1 MKNQKLKQN
10 DVSVVAAATND
21 IDDEKSIENN
31 CQLHTGCGMENNDF
45 FFLSAGRTCIEAS
58 VSISIPWHTMN
69 SVYNSKTGAMVA
81 PQMISYGQTSCFAT
95 AFIELGFFSFFL
107 IWIYLN
113 NYYFKQLCA
122 YNSVNERV
130 SAQQWPPPNRF
141 GQWILLLDFAYFIA
155 LFGYF
160 N

>member
-1 MKNQKLKQN
+1 MMFRWWRLQQTTLMTKNQLKII
-10 DVSVVAAATND
+10 VSYTLAVVWKIMIFFPLCRSNVHRSFGLNLYSMAYN
-21 IDDEKSIENN
+21 EFRLQFENRSN
-31 CQLHTGCGMENNDF
+31 GGAPNDF
-45 FFLSAGRTCIEAS
+45 IWPNIMLCYSFYWI
-58 VSISIPWHTMN
+58 
-69 SVYNSKTGAMVA
+69 
-81 PQMISYGQTSCFAT
+81 
-95 AFIELGFFSFFL
+95 GFFSFFL